1 MASEPSLHLSQKVQG
16 LAADCPIIYYWSSR
30 QFKEFFRRTLPSWAT
45 NNLWASR
52 DTTSPPRF
60 VIIEDNM
67 GDGKVV

>member
-1 MASEPSLHLSQKVQG
+1 MVSEPSLCLSRKVQG

-30 QFKEFFRRTLPSWAT
+30 QFKEFFRKMLPSWAT

-52 DTTSPPRF
+52 DTTSPPRSG
-60 VIIEDNM
+60 IIKDNL